1 MAKRKKRKQVKRSK
15 PAKKPVRKPTPRR
28 KKAPAKPPRQYNTT
42 GLQRYRAISSS
53 IRDIYKEQG
62 KAYDRATIREQYH
75 QKKEILKDVP
85 IQRIP
90 ISVDAIYGTPPDI
103 GKNEPLKIPGQQA
116 TSRGTL
122 PKGLDSFPWFDVSN
136 DLVKFGNFFKPDDII
151 RIDMSATGK
160 QDIVFPFSQAAGIYD
175 QTRLTHFRTK
185 DDGDIDRVEGVSV
198 PEIEFVR
205 EEDGVFIFGLMG
217 QTREA
222 LPKIK
227 PPERSPELPPEQAA
241 TAPSAGSPASALELE
256 KEKTKQIEEQEK
268 TKRMAIGL
276 ELEKTRIEAIAQ
288 LERLYDKDLISKK
301 EFKARLKKIG

>member
-42 GLQRYRAISSS
+42 GLQRYRAITSA
-53 IRDIYKEQG
+53 IRDAYKEQG
-62 KAYDRATIREQYH
+62 KQYDTNTIRSEYH

-90 ISVDAIYGTPPDI
+90 ISVDAIYGTPPEI
-103 GKNEPLKIPGQQA
+103 GKNEPLKIPGQQI

-122 PKGLDSFPWFDVSN
+122 PEGLDSFPWFDVSN
-136 DLVKFGNFFKPDDII
+136 NLVKFGNFFKPDDII

-160 QDIVFPFSQAAGIYD
+160 QDIVFPFSQAGGIYD

-217 QTREA
+217 QTREE
-222 LPKIK
+222 LPDIK
-227 PPERSPELPPEQAA
+227 PPEPSPGMPPTTTPT
-241 TAPSAGSPASALELE
+241 TAPAGVPGKKTDKEIELETE
-256 KEKTKQIEEQEK
+256 KEKSIQETERTKGKKADAMSKAMDMYATGKLTDDQFN
-268 TKRMAIGL
+268 AI
-276 ELEKTRIEAIAQ
+276 I
-288 LERLYDKDLISKK
+288 
-301 EFKARLKKIG
+301 KALS